1 MSSPITLVLGG
12 TGIKGIANI
21 GVLQSLHN
29 HGIKIKKIIAAG
41 ISAPISIQFALE
53 DNPDILTEEFTRFF
67 VGNYRSLWG
76 LEQLTGLL
84 KSPRHSIV
92 GDFSYFL
99 RERTYCHANLQNTSV
114 LSWELVEPLITGIY
128 RDKTFADL
136 KIPVAVS
143 AIDLK
148 QGESILVEAGK
159 LSESIKAS
167 MAFPGIL
174 PPVSMGNMELVSSTI
189 FCELPLGNISKKDAP
204 VLTIDLPSVFSGSN
218 LRTLLEIIALVDD
231 IRCRAIKEKLLTNT
245 DYLFRFSGMERFR
258 WGNYHQIPEIVTQ
271 ARNETDKLLKTVTL
285 P

>member
-1 MSSPITLVLGG
+1 MSEPITLILGG

-148 QGESILVEAGK
+148 QGKSILVEEGK
-159 LSESIKAS
+159 LSDSIKAS

-174 PPVSMGNMELVSSTI
+174 PPVLAGNMELVSSTI
-189 FCELPLGNISKKDAP
+189 FCELPLANLVNKDTP
-204 VLTIDLPSVFSGSN
+204 VLTIDLPGTFSGSN
-218 LRTLLEIIALVDD
+218 PRTLLEVIAIVDD
-231 IRCRAIKEKLLTNT
+231 IRCRAIKEKLLVKT
-245 DYLFRFSGMERFR
+245 DFLFRLEGMEQFR
-258 WGNYHQIPEIVTQ
+258 WGNYNQIPEIITH

>member
-1 MSSPITLVLGG
+1 MSKPITLVLGG
-12 TGIKGIANI
+12 TGIKGVANI
-21 GVLQSLHN
+21 GVLQSLYN

-41 ISAPISIQFALE
+41 ISTPISVQFALE

-84 KSPRHSIV
+84 KSPRHPIV

-99 RERTYCHANLQNTSV
+99 RERTYCHANFQSDSV
-114 LSWELVEPLITGIY
+114 LSWAAVEPQIARLFG
-128 RDKTFADL
+128 DKTYADL

-148 QGESILVEAGK
+148 QGKSILVEEGK
-159 LSESIKAS
+159 LSDSIKAS

-174 PPVSMGNMELVSSTI
+174 PPVSLGNMELVSSTI
-189 FCELPLGNISKKDAP
+189 FCELPLENIDKKDRP
-204 VLTIDLPSVFSGSN
+204 VLTIDLPSALSGNN
-218 LRTLLEIIALVDD
+218 LRTLLEVIAIVDD
-231 IRCRAIKEKLLTNT
+231 IRCRAIKEKLLAKT
-245 DYLFRFSGMERFR
+245 DLLFRLEGMEQFR
-258 WGNYHQIPEIVTQ
+258 WGNYNQIPEIVTY
-271 ARNETDKLLKTVTL
+271 ARNETDKLLKTVTI